1 MHFGSGIAECYKGGK
16 EISPPPS
23 KQPCSSPAPCFHSPR
38 SCSPRPTYRAPP
50 ARRRV
55 SPNAGAA
62 SSATARARLTPR
74 RGACR
79 SSTSA
84 SACGSGR
91 PRASRAARGVRSFV
105 SIHSYAT
112 PRQADPPTRCRSCEV
127 EVGIMVGVG
136 GRAGIVSFRYRTC
149 SYADQRVEWINRTVG

>member
-1 MHFGSGIAECYKGGK
+1 PHPK
-16 EISPPPS
+16 E
-23 KQPCSSPAPCFHSPR
+23 PCSSPAPYFLSPR
-38 SCSPRPTYRAPP
+38 SCSPRPTCKARP

-62 SSATARARLTPR
+62 LSVTVPASLTPR

-91 PRASRAARGVRSFV
+91 PRA
-105 SIHSYAT
+105 T
-112 PRQADPPTRCRSCEV
+112 
-127 EVGIMVGVG
+127 
-136 GRAGIVSFRYRTC
+136 RAGTAVRRFVLTHSCVTRRP
-149 SYADQRVEWINRTVG
+149 AHLPNRSASARSEEGVLVVLPGKS